1 MGMASGVELLR
12 AERGMLA
19 FVARSLGITRGAVT
33 RWEVVPAAR
42 VLDVERATGI
52 PRERLRPDLYQ
63 QPRRKN

>member
-1 MGMASGVELLR
+1 MR

-19 FVARSLGITRGAVT
+19 FVARSLGITRSAVT
-33 RWEVVPAAR
+33 RWEMVPAAR

-63 QPRRKN
+63 SSRKGSR